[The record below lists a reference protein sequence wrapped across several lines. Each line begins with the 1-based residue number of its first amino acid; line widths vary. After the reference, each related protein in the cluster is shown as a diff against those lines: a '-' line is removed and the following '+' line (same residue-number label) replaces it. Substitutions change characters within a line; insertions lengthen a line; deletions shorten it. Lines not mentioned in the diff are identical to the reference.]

1 MSAYLIQCS
10 ACRWAT
16 NANLNQAHEAIARHE
31 QEAHAN
37 LTPEKILSNL
47 LRAIDNAP
55 RTPDSRMRFIEI
67 VDDAAVRAHREL
79 QLLVGGVENW
89 ADRYGYTIDK
99 GVGDD

>member
-1 MSAYLIQCS
+1 MSAYLIQCR

-16 NANLNQAHEAIARHE
+16 NANLDQAHEAIARHE

-55 RTPDSRMRFIEI
+55 RTPDRRRRFIEI

-79 QLLVGGVENW
+79 QVLRGVTGG
-89 ADRYGYTIDK
+89 DRR
-99 GVGDD
+99 